1 METSC
6 IMTNRKNAEYDIER
20 YLTRGS
26 CEYRKRLELAHYRV
40 EWRDFL
46 LAVLKLVII
55 LLQSD

>member
-1 METSC
+1 
-6 IMTNRKNAEYDIER
+6 MTNRKNAEYDIER